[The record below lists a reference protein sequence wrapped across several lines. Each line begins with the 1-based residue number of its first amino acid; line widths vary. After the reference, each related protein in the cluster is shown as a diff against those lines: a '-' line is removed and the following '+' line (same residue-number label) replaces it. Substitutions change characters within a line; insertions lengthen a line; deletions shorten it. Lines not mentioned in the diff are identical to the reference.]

1 MTLANKTVLR
11 IWGALDLFQL
21 VWYSL
26 HSWNAGRTPYLS
38 DLFAIQA
45 LGEQV
50 GAPLISFGLAAWLL
64 QLSIAITAVGFLLAN
79 RPTRYLGMAQIPLRL
94 FFIVPSLSPLLLLA
108 GHLPGLLM
116 LALTI
121 GSEVLKAWSLGR
133 RA

>member
-1 MTLANKTVLR
+1 MTLTSKQTLR
-11 IWGALDLFQL
+11 VWGALDLFQL
-21 VWYSL
+21 AWYGL
-26 HSWNAGRTPYLS
+26 HSWRAGRTPYLS
-38 DLFAIQA
+38 DLFDLQA

-50 GAPLISFGLAAWLL
+50 GAPLLSVGLVAWSL
-64 QLSIAITAVGFLLAN
+64 QLSIAMTAVGFLLAY

-94 FFIVPSLSPLLLLA
+94 FFILPSLSPLLLLA

-121 GSEVLKAWSLGR
+121 GSEMFKAWNLWR